1 MSPQIHPA
9 GFRISDRPVAG
20 SFAHPYSFQP
30 VSDYMLRD
38 DAAVASSLA
47 LGGVE
52 DTWVRYWDETSTVA
66 VLEFEVAESVQA
78 QPVASTKEKEKKKRP
93 KGLYVSL
100 FISSSSNHAYRRLG
114 HYGASH
120 GICTTCIR

>member
-1 MSPQIHPA
+1 MSPQVHPS

-38 DAAVASSLA
+38 EAAIASSLA

-52 DTWVRYWDETSTVA
+52 GTWVRYWDETSTVA
-66 VLEFEVAESVQA
+66 VLEFKVAEPVQP
-78 QPVASTKEKEKKKRP
+78 QQVVPTKEKKEKKKP
-93 KGLYVSL
+93 KGQWFSVH
-100 FISSSSNHAYRRLG
+100 FFRPN
-114 HYGASH
+114 
-120 GICTTCIR
+120 